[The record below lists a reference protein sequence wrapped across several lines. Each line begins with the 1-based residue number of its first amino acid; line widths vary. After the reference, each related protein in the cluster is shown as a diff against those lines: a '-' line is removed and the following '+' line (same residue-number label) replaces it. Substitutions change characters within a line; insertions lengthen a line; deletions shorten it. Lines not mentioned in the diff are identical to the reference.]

1 MGQTFDFTAAAVLV
15 KVVEAGSFRGAA
27 RALGMPKSSVSRRVA
42 ELEAR
47 LGVRLLQRTTRRVG
61 LTDAGK
67 VYFDRASAGITT
79 LEEAEDAARDLVAE
93 PKGTL
98 RVTSSVNFGILVLP
112 HLLAELLAEHPALR
126 VDVELSDRHVDLI
139 EERFDVAI
147 RAGHLPDSSLVAQH
161 LGGTKM
167 LVVASPTYLR
177 RRRRPE
183 VPADL
188 AEHACLVFGSAETAT
203 WTFAD
208 GRRQVDVQVRGPLC
222 ANSFFVL
229 REAAAAGLG
238 IARVPA
244 LLAERAIAERRL
256 VSLLD
261 AHAPP
266 AVPLHALYP
275 SARYLSPK
283 VRVFVEMLR
292 ARVGS
297 GVKASL

>member
-1 MGQTFDFTAAAVLV
+1 MGQTFDFAAAAVLV

-79 LEEAEDAARDLVAE
+79 LEEAEDAAR
-93 PKGTL
+93 
-98 RVTSSVNFGILVLP
+98 
-112 HLLAELLAEHPALR
+112 
-126 VDVELSDRHVDLI
+126 
-139 EERFDVAI
+139 
-147 RAGHLPDSSLVAQH
+147 
-161 LGGTKM
+161 
-167 LVVASPTYLR
+167 
-177 RRRRPE
+177 
-183 VPADL
+183 
-188 AEHACLVFGSAETAT
+188 
-203 WTFAD
+203 
-208 GRRQVDVQVRGPLC
+208 
-222 ANSFFVL
+222 
-229 REAAAAGLG
+229 EAAAAGLG